1 MSAARSNDSEIAWV
15 TESSTSSAAKTSI
28 INGCEMVTW
37 FELEDSDDED
47 SDDEDSDDEDS
58 DDEDSDD
65 EDSDDEDS
73 DEHDPANKSAATK
86 ANQIFTKSPLHRTA
100 TAN

>member
-58 DDEDSDD
+58 DDEDSD
-65 EDSDDEDS
+65 
-73 DEHDPANKSAATK
+73 EHDPANKSAATK

-100 TAN
+100 TPAAN

>member
-47 SDDEDSDDEDS
+47 SDDEDSDDE
-58 DDEDSDD
+58 
-65 EDSDDEDS
+65 
-73 DEHDPANKSAATK
+73 HDAVNNSAATT
-86 ANQIFTKSPLHRTA
+86 ASQTFTKSPLHRTA

>member
-65 EDSDDEDS
+65 EDSD
-73 DEHDPANKSAATK
+73 EHAPANKSAATK
-86 ANQIFTKSPLHRTA
+86 ANLIFTKSSLHRTA
-100 TAN
+100 TPTAN

>member
-15 TESSTSSAAKTSI
+15 TEPSTSSAAKTSI
-28 INGCEMVTW
+28 ITGCEMATW

-58 DDEDSDD
+58 DDEDSD
-65 EDSDDEDS
+65 
-73 DEHDPANKSAATK
+73 
-86 ANQIFTKSPLHRTA
+86 
-100 TAN
+100 

>member
-15 TESSTSSAAKTSI
+15 TESSTSTAAKTSI

-58 DDEDSDD
+58 DDEDSD
-65 EDSDDEDS
+65 
-73 DEHDPANKSAATK
+73 EHAPANKSAATK
-86 ANQIFTKSPLHRTA
+86 ANLIFTKSSLHRTA
-100 TAN
+100 TPTAN

>member
-1 MSAARSNDSEIAWV
+1 MSAARFNDSEIAWA
-15 TESSTSSAAKTSI
+15 TESSTSPAAKTSI
-28 INGCEMVTW
+28 ITGCEIVTW
-37 FELEDSDDED
+37 FELEGSGSGSDP
-47 SDDEDSDDEDS
+47 DDEDS

-100 TAN
+100 TPTAN

>member
-47 SDDEDSDDEDS
+47 SDDEDSD
-58 DDEDSDD
+58 
-65 EDSDDEDS
+65 
-73 DEHDPANKSAATK
+73 EHAPANKSAATK

-100 TAN
+100 TPTAN

>member
-47 SDDEDSDDEDS
+47 SDDEDSD
-58 DDEDSDD
+58 
-65 EDSDDEDS
+65 
-73 DEHDPANKSAATK
+73 EHDPANKSAATK

-100 TAN
+100 TPTAN

>member
-58 DDEDSDD
+58 DDEDSD
-65 EDSDDEDS
+65 
-73 DEHDPANKSAATK
+73 EHDPANKSAATK

-100 TAN
+100 TPTAN

>member
-58 DDEDSDD
+58 D
-65 EDSDDEDS
+65 
-73 DEHDPANKSAATK
+73 EHDPANKSAATK

-100 TAN
+100 TPTAN

>member
-1 MSAARSNDSEIAWV
+1 
-15 TESSTSSAAKTSI
+15 
-28 INGCEMVTW
+28 MVTW

-58 DDEDSDD
+58 D
-65 EDSDDEDS
+65 
-73 DEHDPANKSAATK
+73 EHAPANKSAATK

-100 TAN
+100 TPTAN

>member
-47 SDDEDSDDEDS
+47 SDDEDSD
-58 DDEDSDD
+58 
-65 EDSDDEDS
+65 
-73 DEHDPANKSAATK
+73 EHALANKSAATK

-100 TAN
+100 TPTAN

>member
-58 DDEDSDD
+58 D
-65 EDSDDEDS
+65 
-73 DEHDPANKSAATK
+73 EHAPANKSAATK

-100 TAN
+100 TPTAN